1 MALFSMFGALMFGTR
16 VAMAVLPNIHLL
28 GMFIMIFTIVFR
40 SKALIPIYV
49 YVFIEGVFAG
59 FDIWWMP
66 YLYIWTI
73 LWGITMLLPAR
84 MPKKVGCIVYPIVCA
99 THGLLFGLFYAPAY
113 ALFYGLTFEKTL
125 IWIAGGTVF
134 DILHCVGDFCAGF
147 LVVPMV
153 DLLRKLLAKTLK

>member
-1 MALFSMFGALMFGTR
+1 MLELVVFAMFGAAMFVTR
-16 VAMAVLPNIHLL
+16 VIMAALPNIHLL
-28 GMFIMIFTIVFR
+28 GMFIMILT
-40 SKALIPIYV
+40 L
-49 YVFIEGVFAG
+49 EGVFAG
-59 FDIWWMP
+59 FDTWWMP

-73 LWGITMLLPAR
+73 LWGITMLLPKR